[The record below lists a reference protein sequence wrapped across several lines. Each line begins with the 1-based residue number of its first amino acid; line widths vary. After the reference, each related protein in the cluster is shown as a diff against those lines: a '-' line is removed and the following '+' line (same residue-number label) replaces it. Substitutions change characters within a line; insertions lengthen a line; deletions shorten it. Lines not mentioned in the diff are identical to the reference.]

1 MIEAMRRRHR
11 AMLADRSEQ
20 GFTLIELMVVVMIIG
35 ILIAIAIPA
44 FLGARERAQ
53 NRAAQSN
60 IRNAI
65 AAANVLYTDNQNY
78 TLVTTSDFVDAEPS
92 MTFANVTASPAANTS
107 AKTINYVIDA
117 QTRIVMGVESANG
130 NCYYAHDNKSTIGVN
145 RGAKFMNGPDASGL
159 GAGSGNGCTTM
170 DDTELDF
177 DDTDWADE
185 F

>member
-1 MIEAMRRRHR
+1 MIEAMRRRHK
-11 AMLADRSEQ
+11 ALLEDRGEQ

-65 AAANVLYTDNQNY
+65 ATANVLYTDAQNY
-78 TLVTTSDFVDAEPS
+78 LLITQTNLDQAEPS
-92 MTFANVTASPAANTS
+92 LTFVNVTTAPTAAP
-107 AKTINYVIDA
+107 KTINYVLSTV
-117 QTRIVMGVESANG
+117 TRVVMGVRSANG
-130 NCYYAHDNKSTIGVN
+130 NCYYAQDNKSTSGAN
-145 RGAKFMNGPDASGL
+145 RGSTFINGPSSISTTASCVAL
-159 GAGSGNGCTTM
+159 DNAAVAVGSANWG
-170 DDTELDF
+170 
-177 DDTDWADE
+177 DE